1 MTFEIARSNSLF
13 FHVKDH
19 PGSHVVILNG
29 QDDNN
34 IRTIACELALYL
46 SHQKDGDVMYTEKR
60 FVKKNKDK
68 TGLVNILEYNTYTI
82 KKIREVSIELFK
94 KELD

>member
-1 MTFEIARSNSLF
+1 
-13 FHVKDH
+13 
-19 PGSHVVILNG
+19 
-29 QDDNN
+29 
-34 IRTIACELALYL
+34 
-46 SHQKDGDVMYTEKR
+46 MYTEKR

-82 KKIREVSIELFK
+82 KKIREESIELFK